1 MSTQLNEPEK
11 ATFVETALRL
21 GGKSDEEAKKTGALD
36 RADEQVESLFAKKY
50 QTGGSPIHRAVW
62 DDKFPIELFM
72 SPEPTVPPECDK
84 VMKASLDVV
93 RRHVRAKTLL
103 CKAVG
108 VTFSVSGG
116 LPTGK
121 EGPMIQIG
129 AGLACGLAQGR

>member
-1 MSTQLNEPEK
+1 MSTPINDPEK
-11 ATFVETALRL
+11 ATFVETALKL

-62 DDKFPIELFM
+62 DDKFPIELFL

-84 VMKASLDVV
+84 VMKGSLDVV

-103 CKAVG
+103 DELQRG
-108 VTFSVSGG
+108 VSRDRGRGRSG
-116 LPTGK
+116 LSCD
-121 EGPMIQIG
+121 Q
-129 AGLACGLAQGR
+129 